1 MGLEPRGREG
11 GRRRGVSVTPLKRGK
26 YKSRNTKILCM
37 ERRSSSMLGGGIWT
51 NRPANIE
58 PLRFHQMRRKRV
70 ESWSE
75 IMDDLIWRIGRIDW
89 GGRILAVRQ
98 AAESAGG

>member
-1 MGLEPRGREG
+1 M
-11 GRRRGVSVTPLKRGK
+11 TPPPRGK
-26 YKSRNTKILCM
+26 YKSRTNLHGAPQ
-37 ERRSSSMLGGGIWT
+37 LLHAGGGVWT
-51 NRPANIE
+51 NRPASIE

-75 IMDDLIWRIGRIDW
+75 IMDDLICRIGRIDW
-89 GGRILAVRQ
+89 GGRILAVSQ